1 MLKVKNGGQ
10 RLFLGVQSVHPRLTT
25 ARIKGKPLLEKNV
38 STKAKTKTKTSKNT
52 KTKTWTQTKTKTD
65 KKSTRQHHP
74 DLREAPILKNTLQ
87 DLIYTERQFCQM
99 ETCLK
104 GCSTATTS
112 LDESPSV
119 RVIRCFFFHCHNLRV
134 IQWLFCQTNLFLICG
149 ILTGFSTSLLI
160 WCWDDDQC
168 REPKKNSKTIWTG
181 NWLYWIRQYW
191 NLPCVFS

>member
-112 LDESPSV
+112 LDESLSV
-119 RVIRCFFFHCHNLRV
+119 RPGNSMLFFSLPQPPGNPMAFLPNKSLLNLRHP
-134 IQWLFCQTNLFLICG
+134 
-149 ILTGFSTSLLI
+149 
-160 WCWDDDQC
+160 D
-168 REPKKNSKTIWTG
+168 
-181 NWLYWIRQYW
+181 WI
-191 NLPCVFS
+191 

>member
-1 MLKVKNGGQ
+1 MSLKSKHDWLTEWVSDKVTYWAALKSFVVLKVKNGGQ

-87 DLIYTERQFCQM
+87 GLIYTERQFCQM

-112 LDESPSV
+112 LDESLPV
-119 RVIRCFFFHCHNLRV
+119 RVIQCFLDA
-134 IQWLFCQTNLFLICG
+134 LA
-149 ILTGFSTSLLI
+149 SLDLKLSVS
-160 WCWDDDQC
+160 
-168 REPKKNSKTIWTG
+168 E
-181 NWLYWIRQYW
+181 
-191 NLPCVFS
+191 